1 MWKKQLKAPIGR
13 EEYISGLLEK
23 LKGKE
28 VYLFGAGVGG
38 SRTSR
43 ILNERRIENI
53 TFVDNNKQK
62 QGTLFCDRE
71 VIAPATLAE
80 RYREGGQMHIVIT
93 AGEGTVMMR
102 QLLALGISQEDVSIF
117 DTSQIMHTEDN
128 QKFLLEYEKKITK
141 VFSLLQDEYSKKV
154 LMSLLNYRLTL
165 DFAELQDIYEEDEEQ
180 YFAPDLVDFSG
191 KMENCVFVD
200 AGTYDGLTVKEYMQ
214 RCGGKYGKVICFEA
228 DENNVNT
235 IKQNFAEW
243 NIERA
248 DIYALGLWSEKTVLK
263 FDAIGSGSGR
273 ISDEGTVSLNV
284 DALDHVLKHENID
297 FVKMDIEGAEVEAL
311 KGAKEL
317 ISMQK
322 PILAISVYHNP
333 GDIFEIP
340 LLIHEIC
347 PEYKLYLRHYRQ
359 FSAQETICYAIK
371 E

>member
-1 MWKKQLKAPIGR
+1 MWKKQLKAPISR
-13 EEYISGLLEK
+13 EEYINALLEK
-23 LKGKE
+23 VNGKE

-43 ILNERRIENI
+43 ILNERKIENI

-62 QGTLFCDRE
+62 QGTVFCDKK
-71 VIAPATLAE
+71 VIAPAALAE
-80 RYREGGQMHIVIT
+80 RYRKGGEMHVVIT

-102 QLLALGISQEDVSIF
+102 QLLALGISQEDISIF

-128 QKFLLEYEKKITK
+128 QKFLQDHEQEISQL
-141 VFSLLQDEYSKKV
+141 FSLLQDEYSKKV

-235 IKQNFAEW
+235 IRQNFAEW

-248 DIYALGLWSEKTVLK
+248 DIYALGLWSEKTELK

-273 ISDEGTVSLNV
+273 ISDAGTISLDV
-284 DALDHVLKHENID
+284 DALDRVLAQEKVD
-297 FVKMDIEGAEVEAL
+297 FVKMDIEGAEIEAL
-311 KGAKEL
+311 KGAREL
-317 ISMQK
+317 ITSQK
-322 PILAISVYHNP
+322 PLLAISVYHNP
-333 GDIFEIP
+333 EDIFEIP
-340 LLIHEIC
+340 LLIHEMC